1 MIDLVNNE
9 EARNVVMKPENKVK
23 VLEILKKF
31 GTVLAYMTEPMVA
44 KLFQVEQYCIMG
56 YGNRKSEELSKYGF
70 KILTGDELRAF
81 KNSEYNK
88 QTDCLLVKPNAGRVR
103 LYTAESA
110 LVIGMM
116 LTESKVAEQLREE
129 IVNLVFNNNSH
140 NTTETEHTDTPCKE
154 IDYKN
159 FLHIMTSI
167 KSPRAFIFRIVDTV
181 AHLIKLEM
189 EQNELRQYG
198 EIKSNFDLGLIKP
211 NIYNELYD
219 RVSKR
224 IGSYV
229 PGIITKYKTEHNIE
243 NKSSIEL
250 ICTVDTFYSL
260 KNYLLLECVLLC
272 QSYKINLDSEG
283 FDSFFWVN
291 SPATI
296 YSE

>member
-31 GTVLAYMTEPMVA
+31 GTVLEYMTEPLVA
-44 KLFQVEQYCIMG
+44 ELFKVGRNCIME
-56 YGNRKSEELSKYGF
+56 YGNEQRDELEKYGF
-70 KILTGDELRAF
+70 KIISGEELREF
-81 KNSEYNK
+81 KHSKYNK
-88 QTDCLLVKPNAGRVR
+88 HGDNVLVKSNAGRLR
-103 LYTAESA
+103 LYTIECV
-110 LVIGMM
+110 LIIGMM
-116 LTESKVAEQLREE
+116 LKESQVAEQLREE

-181 AHLIKLEM
+181 AHLMKLEM
-189 EQNELRQYG
+189 EQDELRQYG
-198 EIKSNFDLGLIKP
+198 EILSNFDLGLIKAD
-211 NIYNELYD
+211 IYNELYA
-219 RVSKR
+219 RVGKR

-283 FDSFFWVN
+283 FDSFFWAN